1 MALTKIK
8 SGDIISNLATSRI
21 SFVSNTLYIG
31 NTTTNVSINATSFSG
46 VSNDAL
52 NLGGTLASAY
62 AFKADTTY
70 IGSTS
75 VALNRS
81 TGALVLNDVSVNG
94 LLTNSVSVIANTLT
108 VNNTVFFGNNLSIG
122 NNTPGTYLQIGNT
135 TVNTY
140 INTTSI
146 AVKAIY
152 ANTSNGTS
160 GQVLTSNGTGVYWST
175 IATSSSNLSTNTA
188 VLTTYVSVGDA
199 TVNTYINA
207 TSIAVKAIYAN
218 TSNGT
223 SGQVLTSNGT
233 GVYWSTVSGGGGAS
247 LSTNTATI
255 GDGTSTSFTVTHN
268 LNKSGIVIIT
278 KETSSGLQVYPDVTL
293 STTNTAVLTFV
304 TAPTASQFTA
314 YVLGY

>member
-175 IATSSSNLSTNTA
+175 
-188 VLTTYVSVGDA
+188 
-199 TVNTYINA
+199 
-207 TSIAVKAIYAN
+207 
-218 TSNGT
+218 
-223 SGQVLTSNGT
+223 
-233 GVYWSTVSGGGGAS
+233 VSGGGGAS

>member
-1 MALTKIK
+1 
-8 SGDIISNLATSRI
+8 
-21 SFVSNTLYIG
+21 
-31 NTTTNVSINATSFSG
+31 
-46 VSNDAL
+46 
-52 NLGGTLASAY
+52 
-62 AFKADTTY
+62 
-70 IGSTS
+70 
-75 VALNRS
+75 LNRS

-122 NNTPGTYLQIGNT
+122 NSTPGTYLQIGNT

-188 VLTTYVSVGDA
+188 VLTTYVSVGNT

-207 TSIAVKAIYAN
+207 TSIAVGNTTVNTYINATSIAVTAIYAN